1 MEFILDMVCHV
12 MLLAVLCV
20 LNFVSYCLY
29 VCAVLTFAVLC
40 SDRIV
45 YVQALNALQ
54 CLSDSEAKQCL
65 EGMVAYV
72 LDRLY

>member
-1 MEFILDMVCHV
+1 MRATAF
-12 MLLAVLCV
+12 
-20 LNFVSYCLY
+20 Y
-29 VCAVLTFAVLC
+29 VCAVFRFAALC
-40 SDRIV
+40 TDRIV